1 MSRDVWYRCAAA
13 VAIDPKRMDDGQL
26 YELYGKLLSQVDR
39 QHGTLSVE
47 QAIKLMT
54 RDERLALKERV
65 AGVIAFPKRKEES
78 HATS

>member
-26 YELYGKLLSQVDR
+26 YELYTKLLQQVDR

-47 QAIKLMT
+47 QAIRRMT
-54 RDERLALKERV
+54 RDQRLALKESV
-65 AGVIAFPKRKEES
+65 GGVLAFPKRKEES
-78 HATS
+78 HAS